1 VKIISFAKH
10 KKYLILPNAFIV
22 LKVYNKNNHRI
33 RKGRNMKKA
42 LLTLGIFILLS
53 TSCTVSPP
61 AEPTSTPVPPPTPTP
76 TPDPCSKENILAEA
90 EKVQMA
96 VNEFREVADLANS
109 TDFNFLFIPVLR
121 LQEIRYQAIKVEVP
135 ACLDAF
141 KTSAVNYTASVINY
155 LMVFMNVQDPK
166 SEDLNKAIQTSQTQW
181 QVLLSEFNK
190 VLAIAGVEPQVLP
203 DGSSVA
209 PTPTGG
215 AALATN
221 EGTEA
226 INVRAK
232 PDLNASVVASIEK
245 GSQAQVIGRNSAG
258 DWVQVNVNGITGWVF
273 TEMLKIS
280 VPVDQLPVIEAA
292 P

>member
-1 VKIISFAKH
+1 
-10 KKYLILPNAFIV
+10 
-22 LKVYNKNNHRI
+22 
-33 RKGRNMKKA
+33 MKKA